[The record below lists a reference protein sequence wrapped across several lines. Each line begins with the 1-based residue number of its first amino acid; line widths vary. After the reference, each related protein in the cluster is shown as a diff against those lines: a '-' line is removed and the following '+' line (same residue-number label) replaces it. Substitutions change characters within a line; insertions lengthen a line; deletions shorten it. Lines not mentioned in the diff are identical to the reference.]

1 MPYFVFQIEVK
12 AMRPPNSEE
21 NNNDTNATSSQNG
34 DNRRPSQDSNDESG
48 TRQRSD
54 TWDKQR
60 TRIDGLL
67 STLKKE
73 MQEVKVMD
81 KNLTRQFI
89 HLGGKIQELKAVEKQ
104 LFEQMSL
111 EGNSFE
117 NDDDDLIA
125 ATDDTSITVLE
136 DTRL

>member
-1 MPYFVFQIEVK
+1 
-12 AMRPPNSEE
+12 MRPPNNEE
-21 NNNDTNATSSQNG
+21 NNNDTNAISSQNG
-34 DNRRPSQDSNDESG
+34 DNSRSSQDSNDG
-48 TRQRSD
+48 GPQRQRSD

-104 LFEQMSL
+104 LFEQMSM

-117 NDDDDLIA
+117 NDDYDL
-125 ATDDTSITVLE
+125 TDGNEDTSITVLE

>member
-1 MPYFVFQIEVK
+1 MK
-12 AMRPPNSEE
+12 PPNGSEPKGKE
-21 NNNDTNATSSQNG
+21 RPTQNG
-34 DNRRPSQDSNDESG
+34 VNAMQSSLQQPVIGEDTRSG
-48 TRQRSD
+48 SD
-54 TWDKQR
+54 TWDQQR

-89 HLGGKIQELKAVEKQ
+89 HLGGKIQELKAVEQQ
-104 LFEQMSL
+104 LYEQMSM
-111 EGNSFE
+111 EESEFDNE
-117 NDDDDLIA
+117 EELISDNNNETA
-125 ATDDTSITVLE
+125 ITVLE